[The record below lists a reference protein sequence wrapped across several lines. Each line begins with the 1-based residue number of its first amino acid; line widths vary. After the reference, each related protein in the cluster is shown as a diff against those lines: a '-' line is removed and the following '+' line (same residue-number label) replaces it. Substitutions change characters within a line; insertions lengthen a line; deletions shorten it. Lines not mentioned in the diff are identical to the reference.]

1 MGLGRCYH
9 LLPIVLLSRL
19 WVSSSLSHLLLL
31 LVSQTVVVVVVVPV
45 NAFQCATGRT
55 LGELEEIPTEWMND
69 GYCDCPIDGAD
80 EPNTDACSGSQFWP
94 GIVKEDKEE
103 DSSPRAP
110 VFFVC
115 PQQPNL
121 KLPLSRLDDG
131 ICDCCDGK
139 DEPNGVVSCR
149 DNCEEMLRAE
159 RDARAKLEHD
169 FQKGL
174 KKRQSE
180 IEQFQTL
187 RQTKLQQVEE
197 LETKLNKEVIPSIE
211 DTQTQIRDLK
221 QEYVK
226 SRVSTM
232 KDGVSSSSIAQELL
246 APLDKLELEQF
257 IIHACQMAGEI
268 LVDEDTTTCAP
279 LRVAGLD
286 IALTWSDDNYDK
298 VDEMN
303 GNINMTAEMVQL
315 IFNNAVVQGG
325 TLKWSTSTNT
335 RKKKHRRRLDEI
347 YHDDDD
353 YLGDHYDRYNDDY
366 DDTDNEPPYHNSDDD
381 DDDYDGDDDDYN
393 EPMPEPEGKEKEL
406 IDAISSSTF
415 SKTRNTFLS
424 KANMIAS
431 VISKIV
437 GAPLDGETDN
447 DDKGNHLDES
457 EDNSAPSIDP
467 AAYTMVR
474 NELMKK
480 VSSIQKGLQW
490 GASAK
495 LLFSFSNQSENNL
508 LRLAIGTIYYG
519 QLSALDVWQILQGI
533 LPEFNPSSGGQD
545 DTCGSPWAN
554 SCPPK
559 TIDRSGVPYPPSILI
574 NVATTFCEN
583 EATGNMNDK
592 LQNTCAAQQQ
602 EENSAKDTE
611 TISIPTSVP
620 EGFLGY
626 SAPTKRT
633 EDDPLSIQLFGP
645 IDSLATPKEELKE
658 LEDKKRNAENE
669 KRNLERSI
677 DDIWKDIGG
686 KDGKQMGENGELH
699 SMADQC
705 YSVVAGKYTYETCIF
720 GRASQK
726 EGSGG
731 GGTNLGN
738 WRGMERDAESGR
750 RVMKWEGGAK
760 CWNGPQRSAA
770 VYVTCG
776 ADHKLLSADEPDTCR
791 YVLEME
797 SPIGCDEDYKI
808 RMGL

>member
-1 MGLGRCYH
+1 MGLGRCYSYH
-9 LLPIVLLSRL
+9 LPPIVLLSRL
-19 WVSSSLSHLLLL
+19 WVSFSLSYLLL
-31 LVSQTVVVVVVVPV
+31 LVSSTIVFVVVVPV
-45 NAFQCATGRT
+45 DAFQCATGRT
-55 LGELEEIPTEWMND
+55 SGGLVQEIPTEWMND

-94 GIVKEDKEE
+94 GIVTE
-103 DSSPRAP
+103 DSSRRTAP
-110 VFFVC
+110 VFVC

-131 ICDCCDGK
+131 ICDCCDGT
-139 DEPNGVVSCR
+139 DEPNGIVSCR
-149 DNCEEMLRAE
+149 DDCEEMLRAE

-169 FQKGL
+169 FQQGY
-174 KKRQSE
+174 KKRLSD
-180 IEQFQTL
+180 IEHFQTL
-187 RQTKLQQVEE
+187 RQSKLQQADE
-197 LETKLNKEVIPSIE
+197 LETKLNEEVVPSIE

-226 SRVSTM
+226 TRVSTM
-232 KDGVSSSSIAQELL
+232 KDSVTSSSVAKELL
-246 APLDKLELEQF
+246 APLDKSELEQF

-268 LVDEDTTTCAP
+268 LADEDTTTCAP

-286 IALTWSDDNYDK
+286 MALTWSDDNYDK
-298 VDEMN
+298 VDEMK

-315 IFNNAVVQGG
+315 IFDNAVAQGG
-325 TLKWSTSTNT
+325 ALRWPTSSNI

-353 YLGDHYDRYNDDY
+353 YLGDHYDRNNDDY
-366 DDTDNEPPYHNSDDD
+366 DDMDDEPPYHVSDDD
-381 DDDYDGDDDDYN
+381 DDDEDDDDYS
-393 EPMPEPEGKEKEL
+393 EPMPEPEGNEKEL
-406 IDAISSSTF
+406 IDAISNSTF

-424 KANMIAS
+424 KANRIALA
-431 VISKIV
+431 ISEMFD
-437 GAPLDGETDN
+437 APLDDVTNN
-447 DDKGNHLDES
+447 DDKGDHLDES
-457 EDNSAPSIDP
+457 KDSSVASIDP

-480 VSSIQKGLQW
+480 ASSIQKGLQW

-508 LRLAIGTIYYG
+508 LRLAVGTIYYG

-533 LPEFNPSSGGQD
+533 LPEFTVSSSSGGQD

-559 TIDRSGVPYPPSILI
+559 TIDRNGSSYPPSILI
-574 NVATTFCEN
+574 NVATTFCES
-583 EATGNMNDK
+583 EATRNTNNEM
-592 LQNTCAAQQQ
+592 QSTCAAQQQ
-602 EENSAKDTE
+602 EENSVKDAE

-620 EGFLGY
+620 EGYLGY
-626 SAPTKRT
+626 YAPSKRT

-645 IDSLATPKEELKE
+645 IDSLAIPKDEMKE
-658 LEDKKRNAENE
+658 LEDKKRHAENE

-726 EGSGG
+726 EGNSS

-738 WRGMERDAESGR
+738 WRGIERDAESGR

-760 CWNGPQRSAA
+760 CWNGPQRSAT